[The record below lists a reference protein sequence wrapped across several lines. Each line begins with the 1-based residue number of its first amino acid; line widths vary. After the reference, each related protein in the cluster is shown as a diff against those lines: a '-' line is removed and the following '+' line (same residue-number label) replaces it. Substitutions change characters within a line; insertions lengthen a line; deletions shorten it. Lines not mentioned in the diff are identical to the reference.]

1 MQEDERRKLRHDTL
15 GCLNSI
21 KLCVEVIATTKDRE
35 ELLMFLD
42 CITQETSKIAT
53 IMDTLIAETADAAP
67 DTMAHSN

>member
-1 MQEDERRKLRHDTL
+1 VQEDERRKLRHDTL

-42 CITQETSKIAT
+42 CITQETGKIEA
-53 IMDTLIAETADAAP
+53 IMDSLIADTAGTAP
-67 DTMAHSN
+67 DTTAHSN